1 MANYRYVY
9 EYNGRRYVIEA
20 PAGATESDLQSIISA
35 APPPKAA
42 APKAQPKP
50 KKKEEEPFYS
60 GFLPTLKKATGE
72 LGQDIVSLLSR
83 IPSSADIFDP
93 ILGDRDTRP
102 RPVAEALRKA
112 AVGLTERG
120 KAELPEASRREAQ
133 AQQKF
138 VAEAKP
144 GLGSQIL
151 SGIGRAGAALPSFTP
166 FDIGGLS
173 QRFLPQTPEEAATT
187 IATVQAPF
195 QTARGATEFVASQ
208 LPSTAIPLGGGKA
221 VQLGARPLAR
231 ALGAELSEEAL
242 RRGVGTG
249 VVATGSALN
258 AASAGRQAY
267 ENVLAAGGTEE
278 EANRAYNIA
287 ASGAAVVSGAA
298 ARMPGLEQQ
307 VFSGATRPGGIIRST
322 GRAIAGEAPQEFV
335 EEGGAQLFQN
345 IGQLGTAAE
354 VPIEKDVLTS
364 GALGAIG
371 GGMIAAPIGAFQG
384 LANRGAP
391 EQELP
396 PEAAAPRT
404 APRPPSPPAD
414 MGALSVAL
422 GPVGGKITI
431 QEPSGPQEYTY
442 QGLDED
448 GSVLLADADGQV
460 FAEDP
465 DQIAAAMQVGAA
477 DPEEGVGALAF
488 GMDITEGLPPV
499 EEPRAE
505 AAPTAAPEP
514 AIEVAPE
521 PAAEPTPAPT
531 GAELPLAE
539 GIPEQLKAM
548 ERSNTPAVMSS
559 LEKEARQIAADEGAP
574 SVSTEHF
581 SRALNNAATRTA
593 GTDVPFAGDWQQ
605 ATRPA
610 PAPERV
616 RTVTT
621 PGGSKVNT
629 AFEVVD
635 AKDLTAA
642 TGDLQN
648 RDRSRA
654 ATDLQVQD
662 IFSNFDPERL
672 GESLESDRGSPI
684 IGPDNVVESGNGR
697 VMAINK
703 VYNESPERAD
713 AYRQFIE
720 AQGFDTSGIDRP
732 VLVRRRIDNLTPE
745 ARAKF
750 VRESN
755 MDTKLQL
762 STSERAQTDA
772 ASLTP
777 DVMGMMVSPDVS
789 VAANQD
795 FVRAFLSKLPA
806 QEQAAFLDKDG
817 RLSAEGLRR
826 LRTAVKASAYGDA
839 DLINT
844 LDESQDNNIKSIGGA
859 LEDVAPAWRRF
870 RDAVQAGDV
879 TPEMDVTENLV
890 DAAKIVRDVRN
901 QGMKINDFL
910 AQQDA
915 FNPLDPV
922 TERFIRSF
930 YNQKS
935 GRASGR
941 EAIADVL
948 EKYARRASEQTTTE
962 GLFEREA
969 MSPADIL
976 DGIMEGA
983 EQGGLFNNGKGVQNN
998 EQVMEVLN
1006 AGTPDQMKNAIA
1018 QAQKPNDKIIQEGA
1032 NLQKKNRGCD

>member
-42 APKAQPKP
+42 PPKAQPKP

-72 LGQDIVSLLSR
+72 LGQDVVSLLSR

-102 RPVAEALRKA
+102 RPVADALRKA

-120 KAELPEASRREAQ
+120 KAELPEASRREAE
-133 AQQKF
+133 AQRKF

-173 QRFLPQTPEEAATT
+173 RRFLPQTPEEAATT
-187 IATVQAPF
+187 IAAVEAPF

-208 LPSTAIPLGGGKA
+208 LPATAIPLGGGKA

-231 ALGAELSEEAL
+231 ALGKDIGEEAL
-242 RRGVGTG
+242 RRSVGTG

-267 ENVLAAGGTEE
+267 ENVLAAGGSED

-287 ASGAAVVSGAA
+287 ASGAAVVSGVA

-307 VFSGATRPGGIIRST
+307 VFAATPKPGGFIRQ
-322 GRAIAGEAPQEFV
+322 GIRAAAGEAPQEFV
-335 EEGGAQLFQN
+335 EEGGAQLAQN

-404 APRPPSPPAD
+404 APRPSPPPAD
-414 MGALSVAL
+414 MGALAAAL
-422 GPVGGKITI
+422 GPVGGKITL

-442 QGLDED
+442 QGRDED
-448 GSVLLADADGQV
+448 GSVLLADADGQL

-477 DPEEGVGALAF
+477 ESEEGMGGMAF
-488 GMDITEGLPPV
+488 GVDITEGL
-499 EEPRAE
+499 EEPAP
-505 AAPTAAPEP
+505 AAPVPATEP
-514 AIEVAPE
+514 AIEVSPE

-531 GAELPLAE
+531 GAELPIDENVL
-539 GIPEQLKAM
+539 PYLKQQ
-548 ERSNTPAVMSS
+548 ERSNTPTFMAA
-559 LEKEARQIAADEGAP
+559 LEKEARQIAADEGAA
-574 SVSTEHF
+574 SVSSSHF
-581 SRALNNAATRTA
+581 SQALNNQATRTA
-593 GTDVPFAGDWQQ
+593 GTEVPFAGDWQQ
-605 ATRPA
+605 VTRPA

-642 TGDLQN
+642 SGDLQN

-703 VYNESPERAD
+703 VYDESPERAD
-713 AYRQFIE
+713 AYRKFIE

-732 VLVRRRIDNLTPE
+732 VLVRRRIDDLTPG
-745 ARAKF
+745 ARAQF

-777 DVMGMMVSPDVS
+777 DVMSLMVSPDVS
-789 VAANQD
+789 SAANQD

-870 RDAVQAGDV
+870 RDAVADGTV
-879 TPEMDVTENLV
+879 RPEMDVTENLV
-890 DAAKIVRDVRN
+890 EAAKIVRDVRN
-901 QGMKINDFL
+901 QGTKINDFL

-948 EKYARRASEQTTTE
+948 ERYARRASEQTTAE

-983 EQGGLFNNGKGVQNN
+983 EQGGLFNNGKGVENN
-998 EQVMEVLN
+998 AQVMEVLN

-1018 QAQKPNDKIIQEGA
+1018 QAQKPDDKIIKEGA